1 MFKDDNARRAY
12 APLREEPDLFVKFAS
27 LASRD
32 PGTRDGRYE
41 IMLDWI
47 KEYGVLGLV
56 VETPSHDTRSERQE
70 RLSRFWE
77 DLRRDDEALRH
88 GETGAAHP
96 REPGAL
102 PPNRARTSSDP
113 RSSAKP

>member
-1 MFKDDNARRAY
+1 VAFGRFGIKERTEHDVLVCAPHDDPGLPKYRKRPDGSEVRNFSGEWLFKDDNARRAY

-47 KEYGVLGLV
+47 KEYGVLG
-56 VETPSHDTRSERQE
+56 
-70 RLSRFWE
+70 W
-77 DLRRDDEALRH
+77 
-88 GETGAAHP
+88 
-96 REPGAL
+96 
-102 PPNRARTSSDP
+102 
-113 RSSAKP
+113 